1 MATPDFILKL
11 REKIGHEA
19 LWIPGAR
26 AVVFD
31 DAGRVLLGQ
40 RADNGRWG
48 LITGI
53 LEPGEEPAPG
63 LLREVL
69 EETGVVAAAE
79 RLVSVDAVGPTI
91 YPNGDVCQ
99 FLTLVFRCRYV
110 SGEAR
115 VNDDESL
122 AVGWF
127 APEEFPELLPGHL
140 EAIELAREPDGPAHF
155 QGASAT

>member
-11 REKIGHEA
+11 RARIGHEV
-19 LWIPGAR
+19 LWIPGAK

-40 RADNGRWG
+40 RADNGQWG

-53 LEPGEEPAPG
+53 LEPGEEPATG
-63 LLREVL
+63 MLREVL

-79 RLVSVDAVGPTI
+79 RLVSVDAAGPTT
-91 YPNGDVCQ
+91 YPNGDVCH

-127 APEEFPELLPGHL
+127 GLDEFPELMAGHL
-140 EAIELAREPDGPAHF
+140 ESIERAAQADGAAHF
-155 QGASAT
+155 RR

>member
-1 MATPDFILKL
+1 MATPDFILRL
-11 REKIGHEA
+11 REKIGCEP

-31 DAGRVLLGQ
+31 ADGRILLGQ

-63 LLREVL
+63 LLREIL

-79 RLVSVDAVGPTI
+79 RLVSVETVGPVA
-91 YPNGDVCQ
+91 YPNGDVCH
-99 FLTLVFRCRYV
+99 FLTLVFRCRHV
-110 SGEAR
+110 AGEAR

-127 APEEFPELLPGHL
+127 RLAELPELLPGHL
-140 EAIELAREPDGPAHF
+140 ESIRRAADPDGAAHF
-155 QGASAT
+155 LR

>member
-1 MATPDFILKL
+1 MATPDFILNL
-11 REKIGHEA
+11 RASIGHGT
-19 LWIPGAR
+19 LWIPGVR

-53 LEPGEEPAPG
+53 LEPGEEPAAG

-69 EETGVVAAAE
+69 EETGVVAVAE
-79 RLVSVDAVGPTI
+79 RLVSVDAVGPTV
-91 YPNGDVCQ
+91 YPNGDVCH
-99 FLTLVFRCRYV
+99 FLTLDFRCRYV
-110 SGEAR
+110 AGEAR

-127 APEEFPELLPGHL
+127 LPQEFPELMPGHL
-140 EAIELAREPDGPAHF
+140 ESIDRAGQADGAAHF
-155 QGASAT
+155 QP

>member
-19 LWIPGAR
+19 LWLPGVR
-26 AVVFD
+26 GVVFD
-31 DAGRVLLGQ
+31 DAGRVLLGR
-40 RADNGRWG
+40 RADNGQWG

-63 LLREVL
+63 LLREIL

-79 RLVSVDAVGPTI
+79 RLVSVDAVGPTR
-91 YPNGDVCQ
+91 YPNGDVCH
-99 FLTLVFRCRYV
+99 FLTLVFRCRFV
-110 SGEAR
+110 SVDAR
-115 VNDDESL
+115 AKDKKSL

-127 APEEFPELLPGHL
+127 RPEEFPELLTGHL
-140 EAIELAREPDGPAHF
+140 
-155 QGASAT
+155 Q

>member
-1 MATPDFILKL
+1 MATPEFILKL
-11 REKIGHEA
+11 REKIGHES

-40 RADNGRWG
+40 RADNGQWG

-69 EETGVVAAAE
+69 EETGVVAVAE
-79 RLVSVDAVGPTI
+79 RLVAVDAVGTTI
-91 YPNGDVCQ
+91 YPNGDVCH

-127 APEEFPELLPGHL
+127 RPEEFPELMPGHL
-140 EAIELAREPDGPAHF
+140 ESIDQARDPDGAAHF
-155 QGASAT
+155 RS

>member
-1 MATPDFILKL
+1 MATPEFILKL
-11 REKIGHEA
+11 REQVGHEP
-19 LWIPGAR
+19 LWIPGAC

-53 LEPGEEPAPG
+53 LEPGEEPAQG

-79 RLVSVDAVGPTI
+79 RLVSVDVAGPTT
-91 YPNGDVCQ
+91 YPNGDICH
-99 FLTLVFRCRYV
+99 FLTLVFRCRYI

-127 APEEFPELLPGHL
+127 RPEEFPELMPGHL
-140 EAIELAREPDGPAHF
+140 ESIDDARDPG
-155 QGASAT
+155 GATRFRS

>member
-1 MATPDFILKL
+1 MATPEFILAL
-11 REKIGHEA
+11 REKIGHDP
-19 LWIPGAR
+19 LWIPGAC
-26 AVVFD
+26 AVVFND
-31 DAGRVLLGQ
+31 DGRVLLGQ
-40 RADNGRWG
+40 RADTGRWG

-79 RLVSVDAVGPTI
+79 RLVSVDAAGTTT
-91 YPNGDVCQ
+91 YPNGDVCH

-127 APEEFPELLPGHL
+127 GPGEFPDLPPAHL
-140 EAIELAREPDGPAHF
+140 RAIERAADPDGAALFH
-155 QGASAT
+155 S

>member
-11 REKIGHEA
+11 REKIGHKT

-31 DAGRVLLGQ
+31 DDGRVLLGQ

-69 EETGVVAAAE
+69 EETGVVAEAE
-79 RLVSVDAVGPTI
+79 RLVSVDTVGPTV
-91 YPNGDVCQ
+91 YPNGDSCH
-99 FLTLVFRCRYV
+99 FLTLVFRCHYV

-127 APEEFPELLPGHL
+127 RPEDFPELLPGHL
-140 EAIELAREPDGPAHF
+140 EAINLARDPGGAAHF
-155 QGASAT
+155 RR

>member
-11 REKIGHEA
+11 RERIGHET
-19 LWIPGAR
+19 LWIPGVR
-26 AVVFD
+26 GVVFD
-31 DAGRVLLGQ
+31 DAGRVLLGR

-63 LLREVL
+63 LLREIL
-69 EETGVVAAAE
+69 EETGVVAVAE
-79 RLVSVDAVGPTI
+79 RLVSVDAVGPTT
-91 YPNGDVCQ
+91 YPNGDVCH
-99 FLTLVFRCRYV
+99 FLDLLFRCRYV
-110 SGEAR
+110 SGEAC

-127 APEEFPELLPGHL
+127 RPEDFPELMPGHL
-140 EAIELAREPDGPAHF
+140 EAVEQARSPEGPAHF
-155 QGASAT
+155 KA

>member
-11 REKIGHEA
+11 RETIGHDM
-19 LWIPGAR
+19 LWIPAVRG
-26 AVVFD
+26 VVFD

-48 LITGI
+48 LIAGI
-53 LEPGEEPAPG
+53 LEPGEEPAQG
-63 LLREVL
+63 LVREIL

-79 RLVSVDAVGPTI
+79 RLVEVDGSGHVT

-99 FLTLVFRCRYV
+99 FLTMVFRCRYV

-127 APEEFPELLPGHL
+127 RPEEFPELIAGHL
-140 EAIELAREPDGPAHF
+140 ACIGRAALADGAAHF
-155 QGASAT
+155 RH

>member
-11 REKIGHEA
+11 RARIGHEA

-40 RADNGRWG
+40 RADNGQWG

-53 LEPGEEPAPG
+53 LEPGEEPAAG
-63 LLREVL
+63 MLREVL

-79 RLVSVDAVGPTI
+79 RLVSVDAVGPTT
-91 YPNGDVCQ
+91 YPNGDVCH
-99 FLTLVFRCRYV
+99 FLTLEFRCRYV

-127 APEEFPELLPGHL
+127 GPEEFPELMTGHL
-140 EAIELAREPDGPAHF
+140 ASIERARQADGAAHF
-155 QGASAT
+155 RR

>member
-1 MATPDFILKL
+1 MATPDFILRL

-19 LWIPGAR
+19 LWIPAVRG
-26 AVVFD
+26 VVFD
-31 DAGRVLLGQ
+31 DDGRVLLGQ
-40 RADNGRWG
+40 RADDGQWG
-48 LITGI
+48 LISGI

-63 LLREVL
+63 LLREIL
-69 EETGVVAAAE
+69 EETGVVADTE
-79 RLVSVDAVGPTI
+79 RLVSVDAAGPTS
-91 YPNGDVCQ
+91 YPNGDVCH

-127 APEEFPELLPGHL
+127 RREQVPELMPGHL
-140 EAIELAREPDGPAHF
+140 DAIRQATEPA
-155 QGASAT
+155 AVVRYRR

>member
-11 REKIGHEA
+11 REKIGHET

-31 DAGRVLLGQ
+31 DDGRVLLGQ

-69 EETGVVAAAE
+69 EETGVVAEAE
-79 RLVSVDAVGPTI
+79 RLVSVDTVGPTV
-91 YPNGDVCQ
+91 YPNGDSCH

-127 APEEFPELLPGHL
+127 RPEDFPELLPGHL
-140 EAIELAREPDGPAHF
+140 EAINLARDPGGAAHF
-155 QGASAT
+155 RR

>member
-11 REKIGHEA
+11 REKIGHET
-19 LWIPGAR
+19 LWIPAVRG
-26 AVVFD
+26 VVFD
-31 DAGRVLLGQ
+31 DDGRVLLGR

-48 LITGI
+48 LISGI

-63 LLREVL
+63 LLREIL
-69 EETGVVAAAE
+69 EETGVVAGTE
-79 RLVSVDAVGPTI
+79 RLVSVDAVGPVN
-91 YPNGDVCQ
+91 YPNGDVCH
-99 FLTLVFRCRYV
+99 FLTLVFRCRHV

-127 APEEFPELLPGHL
+127 RRAEFPDLLPGHL
-140 EAIELAREPDGPAHF
+140 EAIDRSMEPDGAVYY
-155 QGASAT
+155 QR

>member
-1 MATPDFILKL
+1 MATPEFILKL
-11 REKIGHEA
+11 REKIGHES

-40 RADNGRWG
+40 RADNGQWG

-69 EETGVVAAAE
+69 EETGVVAVAE

-91 YPNGDVCQ
+91 YPNGDVCH

-127 APEEFPELLPGHL
+127 GPGEFPDLPPAHL
-140 EAIELAREPDGPAHF
+140 RAIERAADPDGAALFH
-155 QGASAT
+155 S